1 MSPDRDD
8 QRVEQ
13 FWETPTHDQIAEIS
27 KSHVV
32 ALEATD
38 ADQVW
43 VQVGMH
49 HIVLHTIGRRSRRE
63 HRCALPVWRDEDGY
77 RIVVGSFAGAD
88 QEPDW
93 VLNLRDRDVN
103 PRVKVR
109 SQAGLYWSE
118 HEVIDAGFEREK
130 LWEALLQD
138 RAWYAEYQAKTDRII
153 PLIRL
158 PETEVI
164 KD

>member
-1 MSPDRDD
+1 MELR
-8 QRVEQ
+8 
-13 FWETPTHDQIAEIS
+13 
-27 KSHVV
+27 
-32 ALEATD
+32 
-38 ADQVW
+38 
-43 VQVGMH
+43 
-49 HIVLHTIGRRSRRE
+49 
-63 HRCALPVWRDEDGY
+63 
-77 RIVVGSFAGAD
+77 VVGSFAGAD

-109 SQAGLYWSE
+109 AQAGLYWAE